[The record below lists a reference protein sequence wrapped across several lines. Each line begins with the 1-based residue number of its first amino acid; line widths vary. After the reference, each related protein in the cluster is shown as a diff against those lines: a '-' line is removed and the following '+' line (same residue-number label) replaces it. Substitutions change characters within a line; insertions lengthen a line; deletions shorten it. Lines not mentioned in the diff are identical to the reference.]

1 MTVHKPYTAISAVK
15 PTGDSATDPIP
26 ARVLPFAHN
35 CVGLLT
41 GHPVGLLVVAAVCF
55 SAWRVSEARAFT
67 LYSVPVGVLVG
78 LLLWFRNR
86 RRTFA
91 SPPSIKRNP
100 L

>member
-1 MTVHKPYTAISAVK
+1 MHKPYAAISGVK
-15 PTGDSATDPIP
+15 PTGESATDPIP
-26 ARVLPFAHN
+26 ARVLPFGLKG
-35 CVGLLT
+35 VGLLT